1 MMSPMTSIEFDDLLE
16 RRRTLERSVR
26 RAREV
31 LASEPNASLESA
43 CTRAVEMLDL
53 IRALIEDEL
62 AEVRSRARS
71 QRSAAPR
78 EPSSRSSGPSRAAR
92 SELWGRRDSGVSEL
106 RYRVAPAPDAGR
118 RGRSTG

>member
-1 MMSPMTSIEFDDLLE
+1 MMSPMTSMEFDDLLE

-43 CTRAVEMLDL
+43 CARAVETLDL

-71 QRSAAPR
+71 LRSAAPR
-78 EPSSRSSGPSRAAR
+78 EPSSRLNGQSSAAR
-92 SELWGRRDSGVSEL
+92 SELGGRRAVSVSEL
-106 RYRVAPAPDAGR
+106 RYRAAPSPAAAR

>member
-1 MMSPMTSIEFDDLLE
+1 MMPVMTSMEFDDLLE

-31 LASEPNASLESA
+31 LASEPNPLLESA
-43 CTRAVEMLDL
+43 CAQAVEALDL
-53 IRALIEDEL
+53 IRTLIEEEL

-71 QRSAAPR
+71 LRSAVPR
-78 EPSSRSSGPSRAAR
+78 EPSPRLNGSSHAAS
-92 SELWGRRDSGVSEL
+92 SELAGRRGPGVNEL
-106 RYRVAPAPDAGR
+106 RYRAPSSSDVAR